1 MEYGDIVYAGAKLDL
16 LNKIQRIQSRCLRV
30 CLRAPPRTSIV
41 DQHKEAKVNLLVDRR
56 ASNLLKLAYKTKDL
70 EHRDTKQLPTRGHD
84 VAIMKVPQPH
94 NTLFMKS
101 VLYRSA
107 LAWNTLPPE
116 TKAINSYPK
125 FKYQQK
131 TFLRSKLV

>member
-1 MEYGDIVYAGAKLDL
+1 M
-16 LNKIQRIQSRCLRV
+16 RV
-30 CLRAPPRTSIV
+30 CLRAPPRTSTM
-41 DQHKEAKVNLLVDRR
+41 DLHKEAKVNLLVDRR
-56 ASNLLKLAYKTKDL
+56 ASHLLKLAYKRKDL
-70 EHRDTKQLPTRGHD
+70 EPYRDTRQLPTRGHD
-84 VAIMKVPQPH
+84 VATMKVPQPH

-107 LAWNTLPPE
+107 LAWNALPPE